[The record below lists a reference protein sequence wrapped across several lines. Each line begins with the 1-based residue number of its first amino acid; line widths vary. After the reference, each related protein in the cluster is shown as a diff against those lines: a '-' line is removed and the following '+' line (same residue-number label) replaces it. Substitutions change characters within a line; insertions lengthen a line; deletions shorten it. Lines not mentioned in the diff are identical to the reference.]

1 MSIHGASNC
10 TLLPFVYYA
19 LVSILVYLK
28 STIKLVLREGG
39 SGGEVKGA
47 VFIIAEI
54 KGAVTGE

>member
-1 MSIHGASNC
+1 
-10 TLLPFVYYA
+10 
-19 LVSILVYLK
+19 LK